1 MRGMGS
7 NVRHIVEAAGGI
19 LYRIIDEDGSDDA
32 GSAAS
37 PANVPSDYPDISP
50 NADAGASEGI
60 GESSR
65 PEEPTAADGT
75 AADGTKN
82 DDAAAGKHSRKSKHH
97 RPPVDQPDILDR
109 IEVCIVHRP
118 KYDDWSWPKGKLEL
132 NESHRHAAVR
142 EIGEETGLS
151 VQLGPYL
158 GEVEYPLSEEGRKTR
173 RSTDRSL
180 DTKHIL
186 YWMAQ
191 PISPTDAEHLIDAF
205 GPVHRADVGE
215 IDDIIWVSVIEARK
229 ILSHSTDKDI
239 LALFVDR
246 LQEGAAEAQNILI
259 VRHAKA
265 EARKTWK
272 GTDANRPI
280 TPRGAA
286 AAYALNRELACYNP
300 TRLATSPWI
309 RCQETLHVLS
319 WQTDRPMHHLDALTE
334 DAFAENPDRAWQC
347 FLEEIRHTLAGRKTT
362 AICMHRPVIG
372 GIFEHLR
379 DLCASGA
386 LTKRLIAKSPYMP
399 TATAVALFVVDS
411 PQGPR
416 IIDIQKVAPLVY

>member
-1 MRGMGS
+1 MRGRGS

-19 LYRIIDEDGSDDA
+19 LYRIIDEDGPDDA
-32 GSAAS
+32 GSAVS
-37 PANVPSDYPDISP
+37 PANVPSDSPDISP
-50 NADAGASEGI
+50 NADAGASEGT

-75 AADGTKN
+75 AANGTKD
-82 DDAAAGKHSRKSKHH
+82 DDAATGKHSRKSKHH

-173 RSTDRSL
+173 RSKDRSL

-347 FLEEIRHTLAGRKTT
+347 FLEEIRHTLAERKTT

-379 DLCASGA
+379 DLCVSGA